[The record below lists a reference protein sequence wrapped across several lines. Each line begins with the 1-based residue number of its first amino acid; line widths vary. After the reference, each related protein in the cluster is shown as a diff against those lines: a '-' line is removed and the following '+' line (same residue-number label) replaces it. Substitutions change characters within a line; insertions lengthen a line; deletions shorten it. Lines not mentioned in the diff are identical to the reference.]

1 VLRVLKNI
9 LTVLSGSLAGQ
20 LLALAALPILSR
32 IYHAEAFGK
41 FQFYL
46 SCLNVLLMFAAF
58 RYEMALLSVEEGSPY
73 ANLLRAILRILLAVS
88 FVVAML
94 VTAAWFFD
102 FAFLSGTTVVFWLLV
117 PATFIGGV
125 FQTLTFLPMRYKAY
139 ALSARSKIVQS
150 FAYVLTAISLSW
162 TPIANESL
170 IVADILARGA
180 GAIAILKGFPG
191 TLGRTSGGQTM
202 TEFRETTRNF
212 NRFPLYS
219 FPGTVISAL
228 TATIMPLVF
237 ARIFGFEIAGQ
248 YALVD
253 RFVLMP
259 VGVVA
264 GASMQVFT
272 GEFSAN
278 VREHPEGLNATYRRI
293 VRNLFLIAIGP
304 CILGMVLAPTLIPI
318 IFGEQWV
325 LAGRLCAIAMPIALV
340 NFVVVPV
347 NMAIILCGRQRVQ
360 FGWELFRCS
369 MLATSLLPLLW
380 FKDISPEKMMTVYSA
395 VLAIVYLSFIVLADR
410 VTRQPVLHTEFK
422 VN

>member
-1 VLRVLKNI
+1 MLKNI

-46 SCLNVLLMFAAF
+46 ACLNVLLMVAAF
-58 RYEMALLSVEEGSPY
+58 RYEIALLSVEEGSPY

-88 FVVAML
+88 VAVAAFVAVAWL
-94 VTAAWFFD
+94 FD

-125 FQTLTFLPMRYKAY
+125 FQTLTYLPMRYKAY

-150 FAYVLTAISLSW
+150 FVYVLSAISLCW
-162 TPIANESL
+162 TPVGNESL

-180 GAIAILKGFPG
+180 GAVAILKGFPG
-191 TLGRTSGGQTM
+191 TLGMTKGRQTM
-202 TEFRETTRNF
+202 KEFKETTHNF
-212 NRFPLYS
+212 KRFPLYS
-219 FPGTVISAL
+219 FPGTLISAL
-228 TATIMPLVF
+228 TATIMPIVF
-237 ARIFGFEIAGQ
+237 AHSFGFDIAGQ

-253 RFVLMP
+253 RFVLAP
-259 VGVVA
+259 VGLVA
-264 GASMQVFT
+264 SASMQVFT

-278 VREHPEGLNATYRRI
+278 VRDHPDNLNANYRRI

-304 CILGMVLAPTLIPI
+304 CVLGMMLTPYLLPI
-318 IFGEQWV
+318 VFGKEWV
-325 LAGRLCAIAMPIALV
+325 LAGQLCAIAMPIALV

-347 NMAIILCGRQRVQ
+347 NMAIILCGRQRAQ
-360 FGWELFRCS
+360 FGWELLRCIV
-369 MLATSLLPLLW
+369 MAISLVPLLW
-380 FKDISPEKMMTVYSA
+380 FKDMSPEKMMIVYSA
-395 VLAIVYLSFIVLADR
+395 AVSVSYLAFLVLADR
-410 VTRQPVLHTEFK
+410 VTRQPVLHTELK
-422 VN
+422 EA